1 VKVLVGLGNP
11 GKKYAGTRHNVGFE
25 VVAELG
31 HRHRASKPKSKFE
44 SEIAEVPLGGE
55 KLLLVAPQTYMNASG
70 RSVRQLIDF
79 YQCPLTDLLIAC
91 DDINLRLGQLRI
103 RRSGSAGGQKGLEN
117 VIQHLG
123 TQGVARLR
131 IGIGLPEAGRDS
143 ADYVLE
149 RFHKSELE
157 TIDEAIRAAANAV
170 ETWVADG
177 IDQAMNRFNIGC
189 KNGDDPS

>member
-11 GKKYAGTRHNVGFE
+11 GKKYTGTRHNVGFE
-25 VVAELG
+25 VVAELA
-31 HRHRASKPKSKFE
+31 HRHRASKPKIKFE
-44 SEIAEVPLGGE
+44 AEISELALGSE

-70 RSVRQLIDF
+70 RSVRQLLDF
-79 YQCPLTDLLIAC
+79 YQFPVSDLLIAC
-91 DDINLRLGQLRI
+91 DDINLPLGQLRI

-131 IGIGLPEAGRDS
+131 IGIDRPEAGRDS

-149 RFHKSELE
+149 RFHKAEIPR
-157 TIDEAIRAAANAV
+157 IDEAVRAAAGAV
-170 ETWVADG
+170 ETWVAEG

-189 KNGDDPS
+189 KNTDDPS